1 MLVNCPVNKEP
12 SCLYMIVF
20 YSVIHNSEST
30 EWKAQYVLFTHPEI
44 LRNILRNCTRP
55 LYHSVIY
62 NSEILEYFP
71 SKSWIRACWN
81 HGIVNQLRTIL
92 CFFYRKSGSNFSPLC
107 TNLVATSDAVAEFPR
122 PNKQNNWEKAKIQR
136 SETQKH
142 SWAEWLFCDSRKF
155 LLGKFSL

>member
-1 MLVNCPVNKEP
+1 MLINCPVNKEP
-12 SCLYMIVF
+12 SCLYLIVF
-20 YSVIHNSEST
+20 YSVIYNSEST
-30 EWKAQYVLFTHPEI
+30 EWKAHYVLFPHPEI
-44 LRNILRNCTRP
+44 LRNIFKVVSDHFSILLSIILKYFKTFQKAVSE
-55 LYHSVIY
+55 LAGTTEYSS
-62 NSEILEYFP
+62 NSELF
-71 SKSWIRACWN
+71 
-81 HGIVNQLRTIL
+81 L
-92 CFFYRKSGSNFSPLC
+92 CFFCRKSGSNFSPLR